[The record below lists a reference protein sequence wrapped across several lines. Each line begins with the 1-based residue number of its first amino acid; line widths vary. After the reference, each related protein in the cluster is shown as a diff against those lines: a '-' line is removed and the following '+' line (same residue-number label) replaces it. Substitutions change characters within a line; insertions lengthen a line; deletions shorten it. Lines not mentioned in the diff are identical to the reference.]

1 MIERTHYLE
10 NLIARKHNGMV
21 KVITGVRRCGKSVL
35 LTKLFRKHLL
45 ENGVKAERI
54 VDIALDK
61 RKFAAL
67 QDPDRLSEYI
77 AARIRGRG
85 RHYVFIDEIQMTRRK
100 LKPGV
105 DLKTILPE
113 DLPFAYMTFYDV
125 LNEFVGRD
133 DVDIYVTGSNS
144 KMLASDVATNFRGRG
159 DEIHVMPLSF
169 SEFASVYGS
178 DSRAWEEYLTY
189 GGMPQVVLER
199 DVRRKERLLADLFAK
214 IYLKDIVERN
224 GYRDDYLLGKAV
236 DVVSSAVGS
245 LTNPHKL
252 VLSMRST
259 LGVKT
264 TDVTLKGYLD
274 ALAASYLYSRVDRYD
289 VKGRRHLDYP
299 SKYYAV
305 DTGLRNARLNFREFE
320 RAHLMENVIYNELVV
335 RGYNVDVGVVEVKVT
350 AESGKRE
357 TRQYEIDFVVNTGF
371 EKLYIQSALELDDDA
386 KRKQETFSLRKTRD
400 AFRKLV
406 VVGGDQPFYTDD
418 DGISFVGVIPFLLDK
433 SILSG
438 MTSGMN

>member
-1 MIERTHYLE
+1 MIERTRYLE
-10 NLIARKHNGMV
+10 GLIARKHNGMV

-45 ENGVKAERI
+45 ESGVRAVRI

-61 RKFAAL
+61 RKFVAL

-77 AARIRGRG
+77 AARIKGRG

-113 DLPFAYMTFYDV
+113 DLPFAFTTFYDV

-133 DVDIYVTGSNS
+133 DVDVYVTGSNS

-169 SEFASVYGS
+169 SEFASVKGS

-199 DVRRKERLLADLFAK
+199 DVRRKERILADLFAK

-259 LGVKT
+259 LGAKT

-320 RAHLMENVIYNELVV
+320 RAHLMENVIYNELVS
-335 RGYNVDVGVVEVKVT
+335 RGYAVDVGVVEVWT
-350 AESGKRE
+350 TENGKRV
-357 TRQYEIDFVVNTGF
+357 RRPHEIDFVVNDGSRRI
-371 EKLYIQSALELDDDA
+371 YIQS
-386 KRKQETFSLRKTRD
+386 TFSLANEDQRKRETLPLRKTGD
-400 AFRKLV
+400 FFRKIIV
-406 VVGGDQPFYTDD
+406 TDGYELPRQD
-418 DGISFVGVIPFLLDK
+418 TDGIVHVGVIPFLLDPK
-433 SILSG
+433 SVEG
-438 MTSGMN
+438 

>member
-1 MIERTHYLE
+1 MKD
-10 NLIARKHNGMV
+10 LIIRRDFYVEKLIRRRMNGFV
-21 KVITGVRRCGKSVL
+21 KVITGVRRCGKSYL
-35 LTKLFRKHLL
+35 LNTLFRQRLKDEGVADDHIISVDLDDKAFMALRDPFLL
-45 ENGVKAERI
+45 DDYVR
-54 VDIALDK
+54 K
-61 RKFAAL
+61 RV
-67 QDPDRLSEYI
+67 R
-77 AARIRGRG
+77 RGKKPY
-85 RHYVFIDEIQMTRRK
+85 YVFIDEIQRTRK
-100 LKPGV
+100 VPAPGV
-105 DLKTILPE
+105 DLASVSPE
-113 DLPFAYMTFYDV
+113 DIEDAYVTFYDV
-125 LNEFVGRD
+125 LNGWRKLDNV
-133 DVDIYVTGSNS
+133 DVYVTGSNS

-169 SEFASVYGS
+169 SEFASVHGS

-214 IYLKDIVERN
+214 IYLKDIVERS

-274 ALAASYLYSRVDRYD
+274 ALAASYLYARVDRYD

-320 RAHLMENVIYNELVV
+320 RAHLMENVIYNELIS
-335 RGYNVDVGVVEVKVT
+335 RGYAVDVGVVKVWAT
-350 AESGKRE
+350 ENGKRV
-357 TRQYEIDFVVNTGF
+357 RRPHEIDFVVNDGSRRI
-371 EKLYIQSALELDDDA
+371 YIQATFAMTSEDQ
-386 KRKQETFSLRKTRD
+386 RNRETLPLRKTGD
-400 AFRKLV
+400 FFRKIIV
-406 VVGGDQPFYTDD
+406 TDGYELPHQD
-418 DGISFVGVIPFLLDK
+418 ADGIVHMGVVPFLLDPK
-433 SILSG
+433 SVEG
-438 MTSGMN
+438 